1 MYITNYVIELEDMT
15 FLLLFTYHG
24 HFEYIL
30 GYYPGYIPYLVF
42 LFAILVC
49 CVMNMYNIVFNM
61 SYRCF

>member
-15 FLLLFTYHG
+15 FLLIFMYHV

-42 LFAILVC
+42 FICHTSVLCYEYA
-49 CVMNMYNIVFNM
+49 
-61 SYRCF
+61 